1 MLNMQVP
8 GKRRRGRP
16 TNRWLGNIRDD
27 MKEYKM
33 TKDMAQNPSVWHM
46 KTKVGPLL
54 HGGGLRMGEEKL
66 RSTNRDYND
75 AWGMQYLN

>member
-1 MLNMQVP
+1 
-8 GKRRRGRP
+8 
-16 TNRWLGNIRDD
+16 